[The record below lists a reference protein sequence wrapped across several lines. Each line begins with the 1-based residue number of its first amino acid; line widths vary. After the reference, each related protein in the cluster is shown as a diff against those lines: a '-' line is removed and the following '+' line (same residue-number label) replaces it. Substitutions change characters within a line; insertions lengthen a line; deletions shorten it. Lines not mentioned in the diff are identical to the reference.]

1 MMPAPAT
8 APKLAVALNPKSES
22 RMDCEAVDAGF
33 AALLQDPTSA
43 RPALDCAWPAAA
55 GDIATR
61 WLLFGRG
68 AAGPWR

>member
-1 MMPAPAT
+1 
-8 APKLAVALNPKSES
+8 
-22 RMDCEAVDAGF
+22 MDCEAVDAGF